1 MRRREFVAAASF
13 GVGAPAAVARSAKE
27 AEMQSTLSPPRILAV
42 SAHPADFCS
51 RAGGTLIKHIAA
63 GSKAKV
69 IWLTQG
75 ESDESAFLIQQHPGI
90 SVDEVRQVREKEAFA
105 CADAIG
111 VEGKMFGFGDGPL
124 LMTPERM
131 DMLAQEIADFKP
143 DLILTHWKDELTYP
157 THWRTSHAAVEAA
170 QMARVSWDI
179 RFFEPNIGT
188 ASRVGFVPDHYVDIS
203 EVFERK
209 VEALKTL
216 AAQPRLVP
224 DYTVCNR
231 WRGIECGRQYA
242 EAFVRWAPKP
252 PVYDM
257 LSA

>member
-1 MRRREFVAAASF
+1 MDMNRREFVGAASAGVSAQAAAAQTPP
-13 GVGAPAAVARSAKE
+13 APER
-27 AEMQSTLSPPRILAV
+27 PPQRVLAV

-51 RAGGTLIKHIAA
+51 RAGGTLMKHARA
-63 GSKAKV
+63 GAKVKV

-75 ESDESAFLIQQHPGI
+75 ESDESAFLLQQRPGI
-90 SVDEVRQVREKEAFA
+90 AVEEVRRIREKEAFA
-105 CADAIG
+105 AAEVIG
-111 VEGKMFGFGDGPL
+111 AEGKMFGFGDGPL

-131 DMLAQEIADFKP
+131 ELLAREMADFKP
-143 DLILTHWKDELTYP
+143 SLILTHWKDELTYP
-157 THWRTSHAAVEAA
+157 THWRTSRSVVEAA

-188 ASRVGFVPDHYVDIS
+188 AARVGFVPDHYVDIT

-209 VEALKTL
+209 LEALKKL

-224 DYTVCNR
+224 EYSVCNR
-231 WRGIECGRQYA
+231 WRGLECGRQYA

-252 PVYDM
+252 PVYD
-257 LSA
+257 LLG